1 MNGRGPT
8 GAGDWSFPGDIFGL
22 APARGEVGGGG
33 GPLPCGPAELR
44 PVAEGCDGGQ
54 KNRCDRSL
62 HGIYLRWRRRKF
74 KLKAAKMI
82 DATQLSSIAT
92 RRKTELFRADVEA
105 NSAQLQEKIGGKN
118 ILVIGGAGS
127 IGSNTIKEIARFKPA
142 RLHIVDQNEN
152 NLAEL
157 VRDLRNSDLDP
168 SVALRALPI
177 DFGSAIMQR
186 FLREEKARY
195 DFVLNFAALKH
206 VRSEKDAY
214 SLLQMIETNV
224 IKPRRLMQWLVEG
237 GHSEN
242 YFCVSTDK
250 AANPV
255 NLMGASKRLMELYA
269 FGLRPRESV
278 RVTSARFAN
287 VAFSDESLLY
297 SFQRRLEKRQPLAAP
312 TGTQRYFVSLRE
324 SGQICLLASILAKAQ
339 HILIPRLDPASDLH
353 LMEEIGAA
361 FLKLN
366 SLKPRIYHNEREA
379 SANVERDL
387 AAGEYPL
394 LLTALDTSGEKPYEE
409 FVGEGEQ
416 AVEIGMQNLQAV
428 PFRASAESLERL
440 RDFGVVVEAAL
451 NDAQA
456 PFDKALAVR
465 AISEILPEFS
475 HIETGK
481 TLDERR

>member
-1 MNGRGPT
+1 
-8 GAGDWSFPGDIFGL
+8 
-22 APARGEVGGGG
+22 
-33 GPLPCGPAELR
+33 
-44 PVAEGCDGGQ
+44 
-54 KNRCDRSL
+54 
-62 HGIYLRWRRRKF
+62 
-74 KLKAAKMI
+74 MI
-82 DATQLSSIAT
+82 DAAQLASIAT
-92 RRKTELFRADVEA
+92 RRRTELFVPDVEA
-105 NSAQLQEKIGGKN
+105 NRARLQEKIGGKA

-168 SVALRALPI
+168 SVALRAMPI
-177 DFGSAIMQR
+177 DFGSAIMRR
-186 FLREEKARY
+186 FLRDEKARY

-224 IKPRRLMQWLVEG
+224 VKPKRLMGWLADG
-237 GHSEN
+237 NHSDN

-269 FGLRPRESV
+269 FGLRPRESM
-278 RVTSARFAN
+278 RITSARFAN
-287 VAFSDESLLY
+287 VAFSDGSLLY

-312 TGTQRYFVSLRE
+312 TSTQRYFVSLRE
-324 SGQICLLASILAKAQ
+324 SGQICLLASILAPDQ
-339 HILIPRLDPASDLH
+339 HIFIPRLDPASDLH
-353 LMEEIGAA
+353 LMEEIAAA

-366 SLKPRIYHNEREA
+366 SLKPKVYQDERAA
-379 SANVERDL
+379 SENLERDL

-409 FVGEGEQ
+409 FVGEGEK

-428 PFRASAESLERL
+428 PFRASRESLERL
-440 RDFGVVVEAAL
+440 RKFGEVVEAAL
-451 NDAQA
+451 NDPDAG
-456 PFDKALAVR
+456 FDKALAVR
-465 AISEILPEFS
+465 AISEILPEFA